1 MDDDVPLASLFST
14 RHLERIRELGSN
26 NGCPAVQ
33 AKPTG
38 PEAKRTRASER
49 DESLI
54 GGTRCNT
61 KEEFLDEA
69 NVGDVVVALV
79 DLAGNLSYVL
89 FYLVLFVFFSLDF
102 VECYDDDLVS
112 LVFPTLCSAPP
123 RAYCQAALLMDL
135 QLVTSLISVAKTL
148 AEQRYTTQRQIGS
161 VICMLLDENPLVELT
176 EEDATN
182 LIRLL
187 SASVRK
193 AVGEKTVPI
202 YNQKQCHNKAQK
214 KIFENSRRDVTIA
227 MMKNYPSLLRKFLAD
242 KERVLSLLEI
252 IVHMSLELYSLKRQ
266 EENFKVV
273 VQLIIDAFFKHGE
286 KDALRS
292 CPKAI
297 QFCCTESPGELQDF
311 SHNKLKDLEDELTK
325 KLKSA
330 MKEVME
336 FLAPKV
342 ISHFVMHGSSMVEIV
357 NNLITVLKKTDD
369 DISSIFLEV
378 LKRRSTN
385 ILFESGLPAF
395 YGTLQIDN
403 ESLRCKSFQGCED
416 LAVQLAGTFEG
427 AAHNKHRSDFLK
439 IVKEGIE
446 YAFED
451 ASKQLSFLEAAVCH
465 FVSKLPISDVLDIR
479 FNILLLCMSQKDVQ
493 KRMEN
498 VHTDEDP
505 DRWHPYYTFYN
516 ALTVVDSLPAM
527 SLFLV
532 N

>member
-193 AVGEKTVPI
+193 AVGEKT
-202 YNQKQCHNKAQK
+202 
-214 KIFENSRRDVTIA
+214 
-227 MMKNYPSLLRKFLAD
+227 
-242 KERVLSLLEI
+242 
-252 IVHMSLELYSLKRQ
+252 
-266 EENFKVV
+266 NFKVV

-330 MKEVME
+330 MKEVMLSGPLLNESLYEDIITVLHSFRNLDDEE

-465 FVSKLPISDVLDIR
+465 FVSKLPISDVLD
-479 FNILLLCMSQKDVQ
+479 M
-493 KRMEN
+493 
-498 VHTDEDP
+498 
-505 DRWHPYYTFYN
+505 
-516 ALTVVDSLPAM
+516 
-527 SLFLV
+527 
-532 N
+532 

>member
-214 KIFENSRRDVTIA
+214 
-227 MMKNYPSLLRKFLAD
+227 
-242 KERVLSLLEI
+242 
-252 IVHMSLELYSLKRQ
+252 
-266 EENFKVV
+266 NFKVV

-465 FVSKLPISDVLDIR
+465 FVSKLPISDVLD
-479 FNILLLCMSQKDVQ
+479 M
-493 KRMEN
+493 
-498 VHTDEDP
+498 
-505 DRWHPYYTFYN
+505 
-516 ALTVVDSLPAM
+516 
-527 SLFLV
+527 
-532 N
+532 